1 MDLIS
6 ELKLLTFTAWS
17 SQQFGQECEVAACQS
32 RGPDAL
38 DWAQSS
44 VHAPVLRHIPDTKQ
58 RGIILRISRG

>member
-1 MDLIS
+1 MDKIS

-38 DWAQSS
+38 DLSPLHMLQSS
-44 VHAPVLRHIPDTKQ
+44 ATSQTRNKE
-58 RGIILRISRG
+58 G